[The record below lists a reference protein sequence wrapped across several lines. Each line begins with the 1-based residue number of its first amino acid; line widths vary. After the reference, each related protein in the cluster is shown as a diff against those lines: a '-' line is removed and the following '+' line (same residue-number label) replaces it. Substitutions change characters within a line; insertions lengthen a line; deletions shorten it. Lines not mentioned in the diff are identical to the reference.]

1 MHVRTRALLR
11 KVAHRYP
18 TIAVS
23 GRPRDDVAARLRG
36 IPLRLVFGN
45 HGGEPP
51 MRSAPVRVREWVRR
65 LTERLAEAPGVV
77 IEDKVFTVAIHY
89 RRARNKAA
97 ALGRIHAALEGLHGV
112 RVLGGVEAVAL
123 LPTGGPDKG
132 VALQRA
138 RRLLGCDR
146 AVYVGDDETDEV
158 AFRSDRATRLL
169 AVRVGRVESSAA
181 RYHLACQ
188 EDIDGL
194 LQQLLDFRSRWPRV

>member
-1 MHVRTRALLR
+1 
-11 KVAHRYP
+11 
-18 TIAVS
+18 
-23 GRPRDDVAARLRG
+23 
-36 IPLRLVFGN
+36 
-45 HGGEPP
+45 
-51 MRSAPVRVREWVRR
+51 
-65 LTERLAEAPGVV
+65 
-77 IEDKVFTVAIHY
+77 
-89 RRARNKAA
+89 
-97 ALGRIHAALEGLHGV
+97 
-112 RVLGGVEAVAL
+112 VLGGVEAVAL